1 MYDSLIRGHDPKAL
15 AIEGP
20 GIRMSYGQLDQ
31 ATAKS
36 VDPSPFVARQEIT
49 TIVHL
54 LALWRQG
61 QVACLLSHRLPPK
74 ALEEASQRMR
84 GAKGF
89 ATLQVTSGTTGRAKI
104 AAHSFENH
112 LSSARAMVEQLQL
125 GPGSRYLLN
134 LPLFPVAG
142 MAPLIG
148 TFLAGAT
155 LVLEGSTGITHL
167 SAVPTQLHTMK
178 PFPDLKTLLLGGAPL
193 MDTLPEKTLGSYG
206 MTEMSSTIAVGT
218 KWLTPLPHVE
228 VKIDKKGQIW
238 VRGPSLFQGYF
249 EKGELLLPQ
258 EEGWF
263 ATGDLGSWRADGA
276 FEWVGRSDRQFI
288 TGGENIQPEEIEKA
302 LTALPGVVSAKV
314 EPRVDNL
321 YGKRPV
327 ASIETSRDVTE
338 AEIKELL
345 EEILPRFK
353 IPDQI
358 FISQL

>member
-20 GIRMSYGQLDQ
+20 GIRVSYGQLDQ

-36 VDPSPFVARQEIT
+36 VDQSPFVARQEIK

-54 LALWRQG
+54 LALWREEK
-61 QVACLLSHRLPPK
+61 VACPLSHRLPPK

-89 ATLQVTSGTTGRAKI
+89 ATLLMTSGTTGRPKI

-112 LSSARAMVEQLQL
+112 LSSARAMVQKLQL
-125 GPGSRYLLN
+125 GPDSRYLLN
-134 LPLFPVAG
+134 LPLFHVAG
-142 MAPLIG
+142 IATLLR
-148 TFLAGAT
+148 TFFAGAT
-155 LVLEGSTGITHL
+155 LVLEGGAGITHL

-178 PFPDLKTLLLGGAPL
+178 PFPKLKTLLLGGAPL
-193 MDTLPEKTLGSYG
+193 MATLPEKTLGSYG

-258 EEGWF
+258 QEGWF
-263 ATGDLGSWRADGA
+263 ATGDLGSWREDGA
-276 FEWVGRSDRQFI
+276 FEWLGRADRQFI
-288 TGGENIQPEEIEKA
+288 SGGENIQPEEIEKA
-302 LTALPGVVSAKV
+302 LTALPGILSA
-314 EPRVDNL
+314 RVDAKSDDQ

-345 EEILPRFK
+345 EETLPRFK